1 MMKHLTLFVQHVL
14 YNSGI
19 MGSIPDDILLRT
31 ARTSDGTVVYLL
43 KIASRAGGCFRT
55 LARNKH
61 GAGVYIG
68 KRMSSHRKAELDFN
82 AACEQLSALPSC
94 EETPDN
100 AWTHTASP
108 A

>member
-1 MMKHLTLFVQHVL
+1 MMNRLTLFVQHAL
-14 YNSGI
+14 YNNGI
-19 MGSIPDDILLRT
+19 LGSIPDDILLQT

-68 KRMSSHRKAELDFN
+68 RRMNSRRDAEQDFN
-82 AACEQLSALPSC
+82 AACERFNAHPSC